1 MTYRQYERMPMHRDR
16 PPSMPPRITW
26 SIILSGFAFWF
37 ILIDAY
43 FRWT

>member
-1 MTYRQYERMPMHRDR
+1 MTHWRKRYTSHDY
-16 PPSMPPRITW
+16 MPPRVTW